1 MLWSQHELHTLEG
14 KWNLEWTW
22 VLRSVIVRRFFP
34 IEFLD
39 LSQHATRLVIIQ
51 GQYEYLSMAVF
62 GDVIADV
69 QKVRGCEP
77 RPIPALNSVSIP
89 KSVDPSNSTEPTM
102 IAQQLISL
110 LPDSPPLSLIVRLI
124 FCLKPPNE
132 DWEHPDFPYLYSDLD
147 SEDEMYSIATL
158 VQSISRPVKDDVSVD
173 TLSTF
178 AERIIDFLEPKVS
191 FDSIEFLHSI
201 QKLFNRV
208 QMMPITSLSYSVF
221 LHLNGRL
228 SHGQFWSV
236 LFSVSLQILLTHKI
250 PAKIRPRIDL

>member
-1 MLWSQHELHTLEG
+1 M
-14 KWNLEWTW
+14 
-22 VLRSVIVRRFFP
+22 
-34 IEFLD
+34 
-39 LSQHATRLVIIQ
+39 VIIQ

-69 QKVRGCEP
+69 QKVQGYEP

-89 KSVDPSNSTEPTM
+89 KSVDPSNSSEPTM

-110 LPDSPPLSLIVRLI
+110 LPDSPSLSLIVRLI

-173 TLSTF
+173 ALSTF
-178 AERIIDFLEPKVS
+178 AEKIIDFLEPNVS
-191 FDSIEFLHSI
+191 FDFIESIHSI
-201 QKLFNRV
+201 QMFFYRA
-208 QMMPITSLSYSVF
+208 QTMPITSLSFSVF
-221 LHLNGRL
+221 LHLNSRL
-228 SHGQFWSV
+228 SHGRFWFV
-236 LFSVSLQILLTHKI
+236 PFLVPLQILLTYNI
-250 PAKIRPRIDL
+250 PAKIRSCVHL

>member
-1 MLWSQHELHTLEG
+1 M
-14 KWNLEWTW
+14 NL
-22 VLRSVIVRRFFP
+22 
-34 IEFLD
+34 LD

-69 QKVRGCEP
+69 QKVGEYEP
-77 RPIPALNSVSIP
+77 RPIPALNSVSLP
-89 KSVDPSNSTEPTM
+89 KSVDPSNSNEPTM

-110 LPDSPPLSLIVRLI
+110 LPDSPPLPLIVRLM

-173 TLSTF
+173 ALSTF
-178 AERIIDFLEPKVS
+178 AEKIIDFLEPKVS
-191 FDSIEFLHSI
+191 FDFIELVHSI
-201 QKLFNRV
+201 LNMLFDR
-208 QMMPITSLSYSVF
+208 
-221 LHLNGRL
+221 
-228 SHGQFWSV
+228 
-236 LFSVSLQILLTHKI
+236 
-250 PAKIRPRIDL
+250 A

>member
-1 MLWSQHELHTLEG
+1 M
-14 KWNLEWTW
+14 
-22 VLRSVIVRRFFP
+22 
-34 IEFLD
+34 
-39 LSQHATRLVIIQ
+39 VIIQ

-69 QKVRGCEP
+69 QKVRGYEP

-89 KSVDPSNSTEPTM
+89 KSVDPSNSSEPTM
-102 IAQQLISL
+102 IAQNLISL

-173 TLSTF
+173 ALSTF
-178 AERIIDFLEPKVS
+178 AEKIIDLLEPNVS
-191 FDSIEFLHSI
+191 FDFIEVLHSI
-201 QKLFNRV
+201 LMLFNRART
-208 QMMPITSLSYSVF
+208 MPTTSLSYSVF
-221 LHLNGRL
+221 LHLNSRL
-228 SHGQFWSV
+228 FHERFWFV
-236 LFSVSLQILLTHKI
+236 PFSVPLQILLTYKI
-250 PAKIRPRIDL
+250 PAKIRPCVDL

>member
-1 MLWSQHELHTLEG
+1 MYADPFRL
-14 KWNLEWTW
+14 N
-22 VLRSVIVRRFFP
+22 
-34 IEFLD
+34 FLN

-69 QKVRGCEP
+69 QKVWEHEP
-77 RPIPALNSVSIP
+77 RPIPALNSVSLP
-89 KSVDPSNSTEPTM
+89 KTVDPSNSSEPTM
-102 IAQQLISL
+102 LAQQLLSL
-110 LPDSPPLSLIVRLI
+110 LPDSPPLSLIVRLM

-178 AERIIDFLEPKVS
+178 AERIIDLLEPKVS
-191 FDSIEFLHSI
+191 LDFMEFVPII
-201 QKLFNRV
+201 QMLNRA
-208 QMMPITSLSYSVF
+208 QMMPTISPSYSVF
-221 LHLNGRL
+221 LHLKGRL
-228 SHGQFWSV
+228 FRGHFWFVPLSA
-236 LFSVSLQILLTHKI
+236 SLQILVSHKI
-250 PAKIRPRIDL
+250 PAKSRPRIDL

>member
-1 MLWSQHELHTLEG
+1 M
-14 KWNLEWTW
+14 
-22 VLRSVIVRRFFP
+22 
-34 IEFLD
+34 
-39 LSQHATRLVIIQ
+39 VIIQ

-69 QKVRGCEP
+69 QKVQGYEP

-89 KSVDPSNSTEPTM
+89 KSVDPSNSSEPTM
-102 IAQQLISL
+102 IAQNLISL

-173 TLSTF
+173 ALSTF
-178 AERIIDFLEPKVS
+178 AEKIIDLLEPNVS
-191 FDSIEFLHSI
+191 FDFIEVLHSI
-201 QKLFNRV
+201 LMLFNRART
-208 QMMPITSLSYSVF
+208 MPTTSLSYSVF
-221 LHLNGRL
+221 LHLNSRLFHGR
-228 SHGQFWSV
+228 FWFAP
-236 LFSVSLQILLTHKI
+236 FSVPLQILLTYKI
-250 PAKIRPRIDL
+250 PAKIRPCVDL